1 MARRP
6 DLTSPGLSGLRLAL
20 CQVETAAFDA
30 EGNMERLLAALEA
43 ARAQEADLALAP
55 ECVLHGYGFPEDP
68 RAARERMA
76 EVAERID
83 GPRMLRVR
91 ETCRRLSLPAVV
103 GFAEADGS
111 GRFYNSAAFL
121 GADGAVRSVYR
132 KVHLRPFEDERF
144 DGAFTA
150 GDAFSVVPFEV
161 RGEVFRIGTF
171 ICFDREVTESA
182 RCLRALGADLVLC
195 PLATRTSDIR
205 DVALCDNEMVTR
217 VRACE
222 NEMFIAVVNHAV
234 RFNGGSFVAGPGGEI
249 FHACGS
255 GPAVETV
262 FLPLAAARALHAAP
276 RGWMGFG
283 FRRPEIYGTYL
294 GNGDRDRDRSARAGG
309 TP

>member
-6 DLTSPGLSGLRLAL
+6 DLTASGLRGIRLAL
-20 CQVETAAFDA
+20 CQVETAAFDS
-30 EGNMERLLAALEA
+30 EGNTARLVAALEA
-43 ARAQEADLALAP
+43 ARAQGADLALTP
-55 ECVLHGYGFPEDP
+55 ECVLHGYGFPEDF
-68 RAARERMA
+68 RRTGEKLA

-83 GPRMLRVR
+83 GPRMTFLRDV
-91 ETCRRLSLPAVV
+91 CRRLSLPAVI
-103 GFAEADGS
+103 GFAETDGEN
-111 GRFYNSAAFL
+111 RFFNSAAFIA
-121 GADGAVRSVYR
+121 ADGAILSVYR
-132 KVHLRPFEDERF
+132 KVHLRPFEDVRL

-150 GDAFSVVPFEV
+150 GDAFSVVPFEI

-195 PLATRTSDIR
+195 PLATRTTDIR
-205 DVALCDNEMVTR
+205 DVDLCDNEMITR

-234 RFNGGSFVAGPGGEI
+234 RFNGGSFVVGPGGEI
-249 FHACGS
+249 LHTCGA

-262 FLPLAAARALHAAP
+262 FLPLEAARTLHAAP

-283 FRRPEIYGTYL
+283 FRRPEVYDAYL
-294 GNGDRDRDRSARAGG
+294 GSRTRNTEEGEG